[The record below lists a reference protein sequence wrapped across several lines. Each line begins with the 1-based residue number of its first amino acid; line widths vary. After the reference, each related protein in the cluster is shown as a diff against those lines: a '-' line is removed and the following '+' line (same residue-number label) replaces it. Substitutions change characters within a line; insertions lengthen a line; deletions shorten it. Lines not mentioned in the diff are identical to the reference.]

1 MALLKLKL
9 FYIMLIFVNNIIS
22 ILLWV
27 ELNSYYDNFKI

>member
-9 FYIMLIFVNNIIS
+9 FYIMLIFVNNIVS